1 LRFSKKWNYRNWS
14 LDLQHRVDLQANIKI
29 SEEYTASIYFSLEDG
44 GSMFLRNVGIYLHLD
59 IVTALQY
66 AINTNLHIIN
76 N

>member
-29 SEEYTASIYFSLEDG
+29 WEEYTASIYFSLEDG
-44 GSMFLRNVGIYLHLD
+44 GSMFLRNGIYLHFD
-59 IVTALQY
+59 IDTALQY
-66 AINTNLHIIN
+66 AINTNPHIIN